1 MKRLAPRVLAAMKQ
15 HPEFREYK
23 KALMGCCRAPQ
34 DKVMRRR
41 LVAFSLQNPKFQP
54 IITGILVNA

>member
-1 MKRLAPRVLAAMKQ
+1 MKQ